1 MPGVFFFSPRV
12 CTHKSDS
19 VMSRIVSHV
28 SNPWSR
34 KTSRYCE
41 MPSSPNTSCNFGDMQ
56 NTDYCLGIESIEH
69 DESLV
74 GPVLSVRGASPE
86 AKKKGRR
93 RARFYGP
100 RGCFKNVVRV
110 GVSCLC
116 ASGLDVPYNMV
127 SRWLVPSWVRNGRV
141 SFCSCA
147 LLCEA
152 ARHAARSSQE

>member
-1 MPGVFFFSPRV
+1 
-12 CTHKSDS
+12 
-19 VMSRIVSHV
+19 
-28 SNPWSR
+28 
-34 KTSRYCE
+34 

-116 ASGLDVPYNMV
+116 ASASTCRTMW
-127 SRWLVPSWVRNGRV
+127 SRDGWFRVGCAMGASASVRVRCYVRQPGMLLGRVRNEGR
-141 SFCSCA
+141 F
-147 LLCEA
+147 
-152 ARHAARSSQE
+152 SSSGTVVLSPS